1 MVVSVRFSKVE
12 AVGLTFPCI
21 ISLMVRVTLESSSW
35 REGLGSTSMLK
46 EVMSLVSRGML
57 AA

>member
-1 MVVSVRFSKVE
+1 MVSVRLSKVE
-12 AVGLTFPCI
+12 AAELTFPCI

-46 EVMSLVSRGML
+46 EVMLLVSRGML